1 MISPSEAHRIIVHN
15 AKLFPLELV
24 PLQKAVGRVLRENII
39 SDRDQP
45 PFNKSLVDGIAINY
59 DAWQKGQRTFN
70 IEAIIPPGIAPKPLK
85 NISSCVRIMTGAVIP
100 KGCDCVI
107 PVEQIHL

>member
-1 MISPSEAHRIIVHN
+1 MTSPSEAIRQILHS
-15 AKLFPLELV
+15 AKLFPIESI

-45 PFNKSLVDGIAINY
+45 PFNKSLVDGIAVAY
-59 DAWQKGQRTFN
+59 EAWQKGIRTFN
-70 IEAIIPPGIAPKPLK
+70 VEAIIPPGVTPKPLK
-85 NISSCVRIMTGAVIP
+85 NTSSCVRIMTGAGIP

-107 PVEQIHL
+107 PV